1 MEMSKEVKEI
11 LDKVKFTYHRSE
23 NQMAHMFSEGHT
35 KFDCKMTY
43 KGKSYQSTYQCNVQY
58 SDMNNIKV
66 DFMYCV
72 FSDKMAYDFSSGE
85 EDFAANLGMDYY
97 EDKKEVNRCYRA
109 CKRASEQIDE
119 MFNSEE
125 LEILSEFFREY

>member
-11 LDKVKFTYHRSE
+11 LGKVSFTYHRSS
-23 NQMAHMFSEGHT
+23 NQTAHMFSEGHT

-43 KGKSYQSTYQCNVQY
+43 GGVSYQSTYQCNVQY

-66 DFMYCV
+66 DFIACV
-72 FSDKMAYDFSSGE
+72 FMDKMSYDCCRDE

-97 EDKKEVNRCYRA
+97 EDRKEVNRCYRA
-109 CKRASEQIDE
+109 CQRASERIDE
-119 MFNSEE
+119 MFDSEE